1 MDVFYFTQL
10 TFELGYRKQGE
21 RMSIKVLIADD
32 HKLFRQG
39 LIGLIKTREDL
50 VEVIGEAETGEE
62 AVRLAEE
69 LRPDVILMD
78 IYMPEMD
85 GLQAAKEIRSRFPE
99 IAIVMLT
106 SSERDGH
113 LYEAVQLGVAGYLLK
128 SLDANELFELLSGV
142 IKGEIAMTRA
152 MAGRLL
158 KAVAN
163 RAADGEKGE
172 QALTERELFVLRLV
186 ASGAGNSE
194 IAESLSISINTV
206 KSHIK
211 NILGKLQL
219 ENRTQAATYA
229 LKHGLVSSR
238 EN

>member
-1 MDVFYFTQL
+1 MT
-10 TFELGYRKQGE
+10 
-21 RMSIKVLIADD
+21 IKGLIADD

-39 LIGLIKTREDL
+39 LIGLMKTRDDL
-50 VEVIGEAETGEE
+50 VEVIGEAETGED
-62 AVRLAEE
+62 AVRQAEQ
-69 LRPDVILMD
+69 LHPDVILMD
-78 IYMPEMD
+78 IYMPHGD

-99 IAIVMLT
+99 IAIVILT

-113 LYEAVQLGVAGYLLK
+113 LYEAVQIGVSGYLLK

-142 IKGEIAMTRA
+142 VKGEIAMTRA

-172 QALTERELFVLRLV
+172 QSLTERELFVLRLV
-186 ASGAGNSE
+186 ASGASNME
-194 IAESLSISINTV
+194 IAQKSSISVNTV
-206 KSHIK
+206 KSHLK
-211 NILGKLQL
+211 NILEKLQL

-229 LKHGLVSSR
+229 MKHGLVSSR

>member
-1 MDVFYFTQL
+1 MTI
-10 TFELGYRKQGE
+10 
-21 RMSIKVLIADD
+21 RMLIADD

-39 LIGLIKTREDL
+39 LIGLMKTREDL

-69 LRPDVILMD
+69 LQPDVILMD
-78 IYMPEMD
+78 IYMPQMD
-85 GLQAAKEIRSRFPE
+85 GLQAAKEIHLHFPK

-113 LYEAVQLGVAGYLLK
+113 LYEAVQAGVSGYLLK
-128 SLDANELFELLSGV
+128 SLDANELFDLLSGV
-142 IKGEIAMTRA
+142 MNGETAMTRA
-152 MAGRLL
+152 MAGKLL

-163 RAADGEKGE
+163 RMADEDKGE

-186 ASGAGNSE
+186 ASGASNHEIGNK
-194 IAESLSISINTV
+194 LSISVNTV
-206 KSHIK
+206 KSHLK
-211 NILGKLQL
+211 NILEKLQL

-229 LKHGLVSSR
+229 LKHGLISPR
-238 EN
+238 EA

>member
-1 MDVFYFTQL
+1 MT
-10 TFELGYRKQGE
+10 
-21 RMSIKVLIADD
+21 IKVLIADD

-39 LIGLIKTREDL
+39 LIGLMKTRADL
-50 VEVIGEAETGEE
+50 VEVVGEAETGEE
-62 AVRLAEE
+62 AIRLAET
-69 LRPDVILMD
+69 LKPDVILMD
-78 IYMPEMD
+78 IYMPQMD
-85 GLQAAKEIRSRFPE
+85 GLQAAKEIRRRLPE

-128 SLDANELFELLSGV
+128 SLDANELFDLLRGVTSG
-142 IKGEIAMTRA
+142 ESAMTRA
-152 MAGRLL
+152 IASKLL

-163 RAADGEKGE
+163 RMVDESRGE
-172 QALTERELFVLRLV
+172 QSLTERELFVLRLV
-186 ASGAGNSE
+186 ASGASNQE
-194 IAESLSISINTV
+194 IAETLTISINTV

-211 NILGKLQL
+211 SILEKLQL

-229 LKHGLVSSR
+229 LKHGLISHR

>member
-1 MDVFYFTQL
+1 MTIQ
-10 TFELGYRKQGE
+10 
-21 RMSIKVLIADD
+21 VLIADD

-39 LIGLIKTREDL
+39 LIGLMRTREDL

-69 LRPDVILMD
+69 LHPDVILMD
-78 IYMPEMD
+78 IYMPQMD
-85 GLQAAKEIRSRFPE
+85 GLQAAKEIHIRFPQ

-113 LYEAVQLGVAGYLLK
+113 LYEAVQVGVSGYLLK
-128 SLDANELFELLSGV
+128 SLDASELFDLLSGV
-142 IKGEIAMTRA
+142 ANGETAMTRA
-152 MAGRLL
+152 MAGKLL

-163 RAADGEKGE
+163 RMVDEDKGE

-186 ASGAGNSE
+186 ASGASNQE
-194 IAESLSISINTV
+194 IAQKLSISVNTV
-206 KSHIK
+206 KSHLK
-211 NILGKLQL
+211 NILDKLQL

-229 LKHGLVSSR
+229 LKHGLVSAR
-238 EN
+238 ED